1 MTSHYSADWSILMR
15 YQLVLHR
22 KESQEL
28 WCAIMIFQSD
38 YKGNTLCMAP
48 PFFWADT
55 VHLLPS
61 HVILFVYF
69 INRMQVYLPQ
79 RRSWIYLL
87 LLYKNKILK
96 NRLIWFVQN
105 ILNVGLIMNLILQR
119 V

>member
-1 MTSHYSADWSILMR
+1 MTSHYSADWSILMW

-22 KESQEL
+22 KESQKL
-28 WCAIMIFQSD
+28 WCAIMICQSD
-38 YKGNTLCMAP
+38 HKGNTLCP

-61 HVILFVYF
+61 HVLLFVYF
-69 INRMQVYLPQ
+69 INRMQVYLLQ

-96 NRLIWFVQN
+96 NRLIWFVNN
-105 ILNVGLIMNLILQR
+105 ILNVGLIMKLILQH